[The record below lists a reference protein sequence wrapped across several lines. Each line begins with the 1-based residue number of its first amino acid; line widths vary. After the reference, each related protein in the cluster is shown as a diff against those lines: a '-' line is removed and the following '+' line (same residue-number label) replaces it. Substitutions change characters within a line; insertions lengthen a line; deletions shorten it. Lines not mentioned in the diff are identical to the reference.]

1 MNDTPPSI
9 PRPPHPNMPL
19 PSSMGHRHSG
29 ALRKLVLILAGLS
42 VLVLGGTVYTYFA
55 QRQELSADHIRQITA
70 AAGEKCNNFFMP
82 VWSTASIIREWG
94 TSGILGE
101 SDIETFNAK
110 LRPLLEQVPH
120 IKALHILSP
129 RGDILYGLMRR
140 DDQWAAYR
148 APSVVDPDR
157 PLTWRLY
164 DRNGTATPN
173 HFESPAPNRAV
184 QQRWAVASDSVE
196 TYPLNWT
203 PPYALFPSEE
213 KGLSAISGWSNGDQT
228 LTFGLDVRMAD
239 VTKLLN
245 DIKVT
250 ESTIFFLFAQG
261 RLLVDFQ
268 EAVDS
273 PHDMIIKTLDE
284 WAQSDRGD
292 GPFRFQYDGAPWWG
306 LLVDADESPG
316 RLGGLGIFAPEKEL
330 VTLKPPGKLIYIPVV
345 LVIFWA
351 FLLAYARRV
360 AHQDASPD
368 GLMTPESLAESE
380 LQAIVAAGEHE
391 RLEFKS
397 SLRWNLK
404 AGRAGKEIE
413 LAVMKSLAAFLN
425 TDGGTLIVGVD
436 DQGAVTGLGI
446 DQFPNTDKYL
456 QHFSNLFNQHIGM
469 EFSPFIRF
477 ALRPLAG
484 QQVLVV
490 ACRPS
495 PRAVFVK
502 DKQEERFFI
511 RSGASTRQL
520 KTSQVLEYVQER
532 QKKPVQ

>member
-1 MNDTPPSI
+1 MT
-9 PRPPHPNMPL
+9 RPPHPNAKRLHPTGL
-19 PSSMGHRHSG
+19 RHG
-29 ALRKLVLILAGLS
+29 NALRKLVLILAGLS
-42 VLVLGGTVYTYFA
+42 VLVLGGTAYTYFA

-70 AAGEKCNNFFMP
+70 AAAVKCNEFFMP
-82 VWSTASIIREWG
+82 IWSTASIIRQWG
-94 TSGILGE
+94 ANGILGE
-101 SDIETFNAK
+101 RDIGTFNAK
-110 LRPLLEQVPH
+110 LFPMLEQVPH
-120 IKALHILSP
+120 IKALRILSP
-129 RGDILYGLMRR
+129 RGEILYGILRR

-148 APSVVDPDR
+148 APSVVDPDL

-164 DRNGTATPN
+164 DHNGAATPN
-173 HFESPAPNRAV
+173 HFESPPPGPIA
-184 QQRWAVASDSVE
+184 QQRWAAASESVE
-196 TYPLNWT
+196 TFPLNWT
-203 PPYALFPSEE
+203 PPYPLFPSEE
-213 KGLSAISGWSNGDQT
+213 KGLSAISGWPAGDQL
-228 LTFGLDVRMAD
+228 LTFGLDVRMAEISQ
-239 VTKLLN
+239 LLT

-250 ESTIFFLFAQG
+250 ESTVFFLFAQG

-268 EAVDS
+268 ETAGD
-273 PHDMIIKTLDE
+273 PTHDMIIKALDE
-284 WAQSDRGD
+284 WAQSDQGD

-316 RLGGLGIFAPEKEL
+316 RLGGLGIFAPQKEL
-330 VTLKPPGKLIYIPVV
+330 VALKPPGKLIYIPVV

-368 GLMTPESLAESE
+368 SLMNPESLAESE

-391 RLEFKS
+391 GLEFKS

-404 AGRAGKEIE
+404 ADRAGKEIE

-425 TDGGTLIVGVD
+425 TDGGALIVGVD
-436 DQGAVTGLGI
+436 DQGHVTGLAI
-446 DQFPNTDKYL
+446 DQFSNTDKYL

-469 EFSPFIRF
+469 EFSPFVRF
-477 ALRPLAG
+477 ALRPLAEG
-484 QQVLVV
+484 QVLVV

-532 QKKPVQ
+532 QKRLAG

>member
-1 MNDTPPSI
+1 MTRS
-9 PRPPHPNMPL
+9 PHPNAKRL
-19 PSSMGHRHSG
+19 PPTSLRHG
-29 ALRKLVLILAGLS
+29 RALRKLVLILAGLS
-42 VLVLGGTVYTYFA
+42 VLVLGGTVYTYLA

-94 TSGILGE
+94 TSGILEE

-110 LRPLLEQVPH
+110 LRPLLEQTSH
-120 IKALHILSP
+120 IRALHIFSA

-140 DDQWAAYR
+140 ENQWFAYR
-148 APSVVDPDR
+148 APSNADPSQ
-157 PLTWRLY
+157 PLIWQGY
-164 DRNGTATPN
+164 DPNGTKIQD
-173 HFESPAPNRAV
+173 HFSSQPPSPMARHL
-184 QQRWAVASDSVE
+184 WAKAGENIGS
-196 TYPLNWT
+196 YPLNWS

-213 KGLSAISGWSNGDQT
+213 KGLSAISGWSNSDRI

-250 ESTIFFLFAQG
+250 ASTVFFLFAQG

-268 EAVDS
+268 ETNGD
-273 PHDMIIKTLDE
+273 PTGDMILRALDE
-284 WAQSDRGD
+284 WAQRDQGD

-330 VTLKPPGKLIYIPVV
+330 VGLKPPGKLIYIPVV

-368 GLMTPESLAESE
+368 DLMNPESLAESE
-380 LQAIVAAGEHE
+380 LQAIIAAGEHE
-391 RLEFKS
+391 GLEFKS

-404 AGRAGKEIE
+404 ADRAGKEIE

-425 TDGGTLIVGVD
+425 TDGGALIVGVD
-436 DQGAVTGLGI
+436 DQGEVTGLEV

-477 ALRPLAG
+477 GVRPLG
-484 QQVLVV
+484 EQQVLVV

-532 QKKPVQ
+532 QKGAAG